1 MNKLKEW
8 LFQHTEHEDRQ
19 LNEQHFVSDFPE
31 LTQVGEQT
39 IPVISQKIFGAN
51 KDVYISKHSRFANYP
66 AHAHQFLE
74 INYVYHGSC
83 RQIINGKDYTFQAG
97 DIILMD
103 TDSVHS
109 IQALGEEDILLNILF
124 QDKAISLEW
133 LSQLQSH
140 NSLIY
145 QLLLSETLT
154 EKGQSNF
161 AIFPADKT
169 KNVLPLLD
177 QLLEEYFFPGDFSD
191 KMISHYLSILM
202 YHLART
208 LSQVNQ
214 ETLLDKTSDPYTKVL
229 EMIDQNYEHLD
240 LSTAAKQLNFNK
252 NYLSNLIKERS
263 GKTFTQLLHQ
273 KRLSRAKLL
282 IESTQ
287 LPIHDIAQQTGFSN
301 RTFFYKKFE
310 EAHGVKPSELRG
322 RV

>member
-1 MNKLKEW
+1 MNQLNDW

-19 LNEQHFVSDFPE
+19 LNEQHFVSDFKE
-31 LTQVGEQT
+31 LEQVDSLT
-39 IPVISQKIFGAN
+39 VPIISQHIFGTN

-145 QLLLSETLT
+145 QLLLSETLL
-154 EKGQSNF
+154 EKEQSNF

-169 KNVLPLLD
+169 KHVLPLLD

-191 KMISHYLSILM
+191 KIISHYLSILM

-208 LSQVNQ
+208 LSQVKQ

-229 EMIDQNYEHLD
+229 EMIDRDYETLD
-240 LSTAAKQLNFNK
+240 LSSLANKLNFNK
-252 NYLSNLIKERS
+252 NYLSNLIKQRS

-282 IESTQ
+282 IESTL
-287 LPIHDIAQQTGFSN
+287 LPIHEIAQQTGFSN

-310 EAHGVKPSELRG
+310 EAYGIKPGDLRQ
-322 RV
+322 